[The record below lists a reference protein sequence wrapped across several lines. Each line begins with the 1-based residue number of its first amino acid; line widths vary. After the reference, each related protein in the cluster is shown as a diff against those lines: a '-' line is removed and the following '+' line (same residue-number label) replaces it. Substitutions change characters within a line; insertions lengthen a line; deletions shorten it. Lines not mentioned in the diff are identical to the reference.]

1 MIKLP
6 LKSKNFKVDFKSV
19 LVFLFYFFLLFLDLI
34 RGYLVILNN

>member
-6 LKSKNFKVDFKSV
+6 LKSKNFNVDFKSV

-34 RGYLVILNN
+34 TGYLVILNN